1 MDGRDAR
8 RHLPFDGRLLQMSS
22 GKRRE
27 RIDQFVEGVLLPMIA
42 LVLVL
47 GVAGF
52 LLVLWLP

>member
-1 MDGRDAR
+1 
-8 RHLPFDGRLLQMSS
+8 MSS